1 MRLHLLIAFVGT
13 LTVNAFVPTVPK
25 AAAAT
30 TTTTQLE
37 MERRDVLITGIM
49 GLVAAPGLA
58 HAKGSTFFYD
68 DKIEEVRE
76 PSQMATDGKV
86 DLNSAFVV
94 STC

>member
-1 MRLHLLIAFVGT
+1 MRLYLLIAFVGT

-25 AAAAT
+25 AAAT